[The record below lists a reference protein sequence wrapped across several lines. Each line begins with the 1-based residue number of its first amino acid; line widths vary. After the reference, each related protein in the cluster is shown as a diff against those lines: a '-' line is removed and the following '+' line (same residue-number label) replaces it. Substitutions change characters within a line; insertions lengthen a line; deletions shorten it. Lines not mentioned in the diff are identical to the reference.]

1 MFNINAAPAPTPL
14 SLSFSPFLGNS
25 LHIRQVQLPGIISPR
40 GSLTRQPE
48 FNHLNPPASC
58 PPTST
63 CTRWLMPTLPP
74 VVKCIFAQAGQ
85 LQYWTTKGD
94 TPKAPSTPDVSPL
107 VVRSCWGLMEA
118 ATLSPFLT
126 RGCLLSACLG
136 SHVFDFG
143 VPSRELQ

>member
-14 SLSFSPFLGNS
+14 PLSFCPFLGNS
-25 LHIRQVQLPGIISPR
+25 LHIPQVQLPDFISPR
-40 GSLTRQPE
+40 DSLARQPE

-74 VVKCIFAQAGQ
+74 VVKCKIFLLRLDG
-85 LQYWTTKGD
+85 YKGD
-94 TPKAPSTPDVSPL
+94 TPKASSTPDVSPL

-126 RGCLLSACLG
+126 RGCLLGACLG